1 MNVYELEKQATP
13 GRLTVDHDAGWWL
26 YLDQEDS
33 ANPRGQRV
41 IAVFPD
47 NSEEQVALVL
57 LLAHCRN
64 NFMKALEALRAV
76 HSAIMFDEEA
86 RDRIDE
92 EMNTPGLRE
101 LIEELEEVKP

>member
-1 MNVYELEKQATP
+1 MNIYELEKQATP

-41 IAVFPD
+41 IATFHD
-47 NSEEQVALVL
+47 NRDEQVALVM

-64 NFMKALEALRAV
+64 NFLKALAELRRLADNQAGF
-76 HSAIMFDEEA
+76 SEEQLIDHA
-86 RDRIDE
+86 RVD
-92 EMNTPGLRE
+92 LS
-101 LIEELEEVKP
+101 LITELEEVKP